1 MEVNEA
7 NENIQAQSDR
17 PVGVG
22 EPRLRF
28 KSAYVLRLEGVD
40 DRVVISDYLEVIAAA
55 KSATHHLSSLDVRYV
70 SLSNQI

>member
-7 NENIQAQSDR
+7 NENIRHQSSR

-28 KSAYVLRLEGVD
+28 KSG
-40 DRVVISDYLEVIAAA
+40 
-55 KSATHHLSSLDVRYV
+55 
-70 SLSNQI
+70 